1 MNDEQL
7 IAEAY
12 TRIYQESDSDF
23 REQMPS
29 SAKVHEP
36 EAEHKELQKQ
46 LQDKSWVEQ
55 YVSIGNQA
63 RAHVGINNGRVYVVW
78 DDRYSDGDRYYYD
91 YFVVYK
97 DEGKHH
103 EIEEDQ
109 YDRLVDLALHQQ

>member
-78 DDRYSDGDRYYYD
+78 DDRYSDGVG
-91 YFVVYK
+91 FT
-97 DEGKHH
+97 
-103 EIEEDQ
+103 
-109 YDRLVDLALHQQ
+109 RLSYQTSIMKIIYSGNGVL